1 MKIKEENE
9 NDSDDELSDDFTS
22 SLSKTGR
29 SNKKNKKSKS
39 NIILSVSKTSN
50 SNDINLRV
58 QDSSHQATIT
68 PLPAYQSN
76 KE

>member
-9 NDSDDELSDDFTS
+9 NDSDDELSDDFS
-22 SLSKTGR
+22 SLSKTG
-29 SNKKNKKSKS
+29 SSPGNKKSKS
-39 NIILSVSKTSN
+39 KIILSVSKTSN

-68 PLPAYQSN
+68 PLPAYQST